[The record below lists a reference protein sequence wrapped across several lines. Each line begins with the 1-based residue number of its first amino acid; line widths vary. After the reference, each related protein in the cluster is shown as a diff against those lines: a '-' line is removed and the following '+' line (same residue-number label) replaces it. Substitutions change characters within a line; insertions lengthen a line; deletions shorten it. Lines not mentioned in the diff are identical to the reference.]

1 MLGVKAFNWRFIATE
16 SSKPSIK
23 TAKKI
28 IKKNNLEEYVQVKRV
43 KSGILQEITENFQV
57 SICNP
62 PFFDS
67 PQGTRD
73 GFEGLDD
80 ELYCSGGDVKF
91 IKQYITESWA
101 LRSGKMFTSIVGI
114 KSHLIEIQNFLNRNF
129 PSIDLQETTLF
140 QGRTIRWAI
149 AWKFNLN

>member
-1 MLGVKAFNWRFIATE
+1 MNK
-16 SSKPSIK
+16 SSIK
-23 TAKKI
+23 TAEKI
-28 IKKNNLEEYVQVKRV
+28 IKKNNLQEQIQIKRV

-80 ELYCSGGDVKF
+80 ELYCSGGEVKF

-101 LRSGKMFTSIVGI
+101 LRPGRIFTSIVGI
-114 KSHLIEIQNFLNRNF
+114 KSHLNEIKSFVNRNF
-129 PSIDLQETTLF
+129 PTIDLQETTLF
-140 QGRTIRWAI
+140 QGKTIRWAI
-149 AWKFNLN
+149 AWKFT